1 MATLA
6 PKFATVRPRV
16 CGRGIDSARLLEEVV
31 EEYAED
37 TASGIVWLLGEKGA
51 GKSTALAHL
60 AARFEGNPRIVFL
73 DDADNLD
80 EDTVCDNFDSLREKR
95 IVVATRREESRTEF
109 PQLRLTP
116 WSVDELLEYLL
127 PNYRDQCRDVLNRIG
142 SESHQS
148 WHPMLA
154 QVVLDQLLRD
164 PDLPDVDNALLA
176 YLRQELPN
184 RSKMVAA
191 RRYCLTRQL
200 NANRSSI
207 EVPKL
212 LRILPKQLC
221 PVLDYRSVQLRLA
234 AEHICH
240 GLEKWR
246 LARVLEHR
254 LPDSLIAAVGRLC
267 KRKESI
273 HARVEKILS
282 TGRHSRMHAMAAS
295 ILLSADPS
303 WRPAGKRTDKDFSGA
318 YFAKANWDEICL
330 AGLPMQLADFT
341 SAQLT
346 GANFDEAI
354 VVEADFDDANLERAS
369 FEKALAAGASFDRAN
384 LRQANLSQT
393 GLESASLVGAD
404 LNGAELWKANLC
416 RANLS
421 DARFAGAR
429 LVEAKLVGANL
440 DHVNFCGADL
450 QQMDARRVDFRTAEL
465 AGANLEAAWLNGAN
479 LEDVVWKEARLPKA
493 GLRGAH
499 LTGSR
504 LTAADLS
511 EADLSGAG
519 LGEIDWENADLR
531 NANLTGATFHMGS
544 SRSGL
549 VDSYLASEGT
559 RTGFYT
565 DDLEELYFKSPEEVR
580 KANLRGADL
589 RGAKIDHVDFYLV
602 DLRDAKL
609 DLRQR
614 AQAAR
619 TGAILS
625 D

>member
-6 PKFATVRPRV
+6 PKFAAVRPRV

-60 AARFEGNPRIVFL
+60 AARFEDNPRIVFL

-80 EDTVCDNFDSLREKR
+80 EDTVCDNFDSLNEKR

-109 PQLRLTP
+109 PQLWLTP

-142 SESHQS
+142 SESHQT
-148 WHPMLA
+148 WHPVLA

-164 PDLPDVDNALLA
+164 PDLPDVENALLA
-176 YLRQELPN
+176 YLGQQLPN
-184 RSKMVAA
+184 RSKMAAA
-191 RRYCLTRQL
+191 RRYCLARQL
-200 NANRSSI
+200 DASRSSV
-207 EVPKL
+207 EAPNL
-212 LRILPKQLC
+212 LRILPKQVC
-221 PVLDYRSVQLRLA
+221 PVLQHRSVQLRLA

-246 LARVLEHR
+246 VARVLVHR
-254 LPDSLIAAVGRLC
+254 LPDSLITTVGRLC
-267 KRKESI
+267 ERKEPI
-273 HARVEKILS
+273 HARIEKILA

-303 WRPAGKRTDKDFSGA
+303 WRPAGKRTGKDFSGA
-318 YFAKANWDEICL
+318 YFARADWDEICL
-330 AGLPMQLADFT
+330 AGLPMQLTDF
-341 SAQLT
+341 SAARLT
-346 GANFDEAI
+346 RANFDEAI
-354 VVEADFDDANLERAS
+354 VVEADFDDAKLVGAS
-369 FEKALAAGASFDRAN
+369 FEKALAVGASFDRAN
-384 LRQANLSQT
+384 LRQANLCQT

-404 LNGAELWKANLC
+404 LRGAELWKANLC
-416 RANLS
+416 RADLC
-421 DARFAGAR
+421 DARFENAN
-429 LVEAKLVGANL
+429 LTEAKLVGANVGGA
-440 DHVNFCGADL
+440 DFSGADL
-450 QQMDARRVDFRTAEL
+450 QRVDARRVDFREVEL
-465 AGANLEAAWLNGAN
+465 SGANLEAAWLNGAN
-479 LEDVVWKEARLPKA
+479 LEDVVLSEAKLPKA

-499 LTGSR
+499 LTGSCFPG
-504 LTAADLS
+504 ADLS
-511 EADLSGAG
+511 NADLSGAG

-531 NANLTGATFHMGS
+531 NANLNGATFHMGS

-609 DLRQR
+609 DVRQR

-625 D
+625 H